1 MIKAIALDDEPL
13 ALTILEHLCT
23 KNQHITLEKVFTNQE
38 DAIKYLNKYPVDLL
52 FLDIQMPEKDGI
64 TFYQNLENKPLVV
77 FTTAFDHYAVQ
88 GFNLEAL
95 DYLLKPISYERFEQT
110 INKVIKYRG
119 IATQDQNE
127 AFILIRADYKLNKI
141 MLQDI
146 SYIEGLDDYIQ
157 IYLKNKPKLVARM
170 SMKNILEQL
179 PEKDFIRIHRSYI
192 IPTNEITSVHSKLVF
207 TSEKEFPIGETY
219 KSIINQYFTD
229 KI

>member
-64 TFYQNLENKPLVV
+64 TLYQNLENKPLVV

-157 IYLKNKPKLVARM
+157 IYLKNKPKLV
-170 SMKNILEQL
+170 
-179 PEKDFIRIHRSYI
+179 DRI
-192 IPTNEITSVHSKLVF
+192 
-207 TSEKEFPIGETY
+207 
-219 KSIINQYFTD
+219 
-229 KI
+229 